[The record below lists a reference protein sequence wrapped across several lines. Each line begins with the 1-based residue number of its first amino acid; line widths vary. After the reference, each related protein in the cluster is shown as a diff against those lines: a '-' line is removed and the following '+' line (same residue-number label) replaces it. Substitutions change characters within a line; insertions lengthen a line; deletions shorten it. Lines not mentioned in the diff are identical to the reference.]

1 MLSCG
6 YKKNKTERD
15 FQDLRGS
22 VLSTICCPQMLLFH
36 SLWKIS
42 ILFLFSDYQR
52 LPFIIQP
59 QWIALLRFP
68 IPGRLQS
75 IFVKVFRL
83 QWRFNCGPMSD
94 LWNDNV
100 TSHRSVYQ
108 TGKHQSRPA
117 GVLKGC
123 KQTKR
128 EKWLKS
134 STSHLFGVFFSTFS
148 FSCHKTNSLYP
159 SKYPKRTAALSTVF
173 FICWEDG
180 ENWTGW
186 KSVAA

>member
-134 STSHLFGVFFSTFS
+134 STSHLFGFLFFYIFFFLSQNQLFIS
-148 FSCHKTNSLYP
+148 F
-159 SKYPKRTAALSTVF
+159 
-173 FICWEDG
+173 
-180 ENWTGW
+180 
-186 KSVAA
+186 

>member
-134 STSHLFGVFFSTFS
+134 STSHLFGVFFFYIFFFLSQNQLFIS
-148 FSCHKTNSLYP
+148 F
-159 SKYPKRTAALSTVF
+159 
-173 FICWEDG
+173 
-180 ENWTGW
+180 
-186 KSVAA
+186 